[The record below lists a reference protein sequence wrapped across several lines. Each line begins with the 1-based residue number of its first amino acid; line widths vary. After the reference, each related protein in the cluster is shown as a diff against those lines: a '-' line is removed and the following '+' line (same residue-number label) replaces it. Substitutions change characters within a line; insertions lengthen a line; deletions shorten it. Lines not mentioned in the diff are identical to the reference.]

1 MPIPLDMNFSDM
13 LKNKKK
19 TTEEEKVASDNQ
31 TQSEMEQ
38 NVEQAEQPQAGQ
50 TAEAEGDVKEVE
62 EISPEEK
69 LRAELKEA
77 NDKYLRLYAE
87 FDNYKRRTTKERI
100 ELLQSA
106 GKDVLL
112 SLLPIADDFD
122 RAIKYMNSSSDI
134 EAVKEGIVLISSK
147 FKSTLTQ
154 KGVKEME
161 SIGTAFDAD
170 LHEAITNIP
179 APSEDMKGK
188 VVDEV
193 EKGYFLNDKVIR
205 FAKVV
210 VGS

>member
-1 MPIPLDMNFSDM
+1 MNFSDM

-38 NVEQAEQPQAGQ
+38 NVEQAEQPQAEQ
-50 TAEAEGDVKEVE
+50 TAEAEGAQKEVE
-62 EISPEEK
+62 EVSAEEK
-69 LRAELKEA
+69 LRAELKET

-106 GKDVLL
+106 GKDVLI
-112 SLLPIADDFD
+112 SLLPVADDFD

-134 EAVKEGIVLISSK
+134 EAVKEGIVLVSSK
-147 FKSTLTQ
+147 FKGILTQ

-161 SIGTAFDAD
+161 SIGTTFDAD
-170 LHEAITNIP
+170 FHEAVTNVP

-188 VVDEV
+188 VIDEI
-193 EKGYFLNDKVIR
+193 EKGYLLNDKVIR

>member
-1 MPIPLDMNFSDM
+1 LINLANYLSIPLDMNFSDM

-38 NVEQAEQPQAGQ
+38 NVEQAEQPQAEQ
-50 TAEAEGDVKEVE
+50 SAEAEAQEVE
-62 EISPEEK
+62 EVSAEEK

-87 FDNYKRRTTKERI
+87 FDNYKRRTNKERI

-122 RAIKYMNSSSDI
+122 RAIKYMNTSSDI
-134 EAVKEGIVLISSK
+134 EAVKEGIVLVSSK
-147 FKSTLTQ
+147 FKTTLTQ
-154 KGVKEME
+154 KGV
-161 SIGTAFDAD
+161 
-170 LHEAITNIP
+170 
-179 APSEDMKGK
+179 
-188 VVDEV
+188 
-193 EKGYFLNDKVIR
+193 
-205 FAKVV
+205 
-210 VGS
+210 

>member
-1 MPIPLDMNFSDM
+1 MNFSDM

-38 NVEQAEQPQAGQ
+38 NVEQAEQPQAEQ
-50 TAEAEGDVKEVE
+50 TAEAESEIQEVE
-62 EISPEEK
+62 EVSAEEK

-87 FDNYKRRTTKERI
+87 FDNYKRRTNKERI

-106 GKDVLL
+106 GKDVLV

-122 RAIKYMNSSSDI
+122 RAIKYMNTSSDL
-134 EAVKEGIVLISSK
+134 EAVKEGIVLVSSK
-147 FKSTLTQ
+147 FKTTLTQ

-161 SIGTAFDAD
+161 SIGTTFDAD

-188 VVDEV
+188 VIDEV

>member
-50 TAEAEGDVKEVE
+50 TAEAEGEVKEVE

-134 EAVKEGIVLISSK
+134 EAVKEGIVLVSSK

>member
-1 MPIPLDMNFSDM
+1 MNFSDM

-31 TQSEMEQ
+31 TQSEIEQ
-38 NVEQAEQPQAGQ
+38 NVEQAEQPQAEQ
-50 TAEAEGDVKEVE
+50 TAEAEGEIKEVE
-62 EISPEEK
+62 EVSAEEK

-87 FDNYKRRTTKERI
+87 FDNYKRRTNKERI

-106 GKDVLL
+106 GKDVLV

-122 RAIKYMNSSSDI
+122 RAIKYMNTSSDL
-134 EAVKEGIVLISSK
+134 EAVKEGIVLVSSK
-147 FKSTLTQ
+147 FKTTLTQ

-161 SIGTAFDAD
+161 SIGTTFDAD

-188 VVDEV
+188 VIDEV

>member
-38 NVEQAEQPQAGQ
+38 NVEQAEQPQAEQ
-50 TAEAEGDVKEVE
+50 SAEAEEEVKDVE
-62 EISPEEK
+62 EVSPEEK

-87 FDNYKRRTTKERI
+87 FDNYKRRTNKERI

-122 RAIKYMNSSSDI
+122 RAIKYMNTSSDI
-134 EAVKEGIVLISSK
+134 EAVKEGIVLVSSK

-188 VVDEV
+188 VIDEV

-210 VGS
+210 VGN

>member
-1 MPIPLDMNFSDM
+1 MNFSDM

-50 TAEAEGDVKEVE
+50 TAEAEGEVKEVE

-134 EAVKEGIVLISSK
+134 EAVKEGIVLVSSK

>member
-38 NVEQAEQPQAGQ
+38 NVEQAEQQQAEP
-50 TAEAEGDVKEVE
+50 TAEAEGEVNEVE
-62 EISPEEK
+62 EVSPEEK

-87 FDNYKRRTTKERI
+87 FDNYKRRTNKERI

-122 RAIKYMNSSSDI
+122 RAIKYMNTSSDI
-134 EAVKEGIVLISSK
+134 EAVKEGIVLVSSK

-188 VVDEV
+188 VIDEV

-210 VGS
+210 VGN

>member
-134 EAVKEGIVLISSK
+134 EAVKEGIVLVSSK

>member
-1 MPIPLDMNFSDM
+1 MNFSDM

-38 NVEQAEQPQAGQ
+38 NVEQAEQPQAEQ
-50 TAEAEGDVKEVE
+50 TAEVESVVEEVE
-62 EISPEEK
+62 EVSPEEK

-87 FDNYKRRTTKERI
+87 FDNYKRRTNKERI

-106 GKDVLL
+106 GKDVLV

-122 RAIKYMNSSSDI
+122 RAVKYMNTSSDL
-134 EAVKEGIVLISSK
+134 EAVKEGIVLVSSK
-147 FKSTLTQ
+147 FKSTLSQ

-161 SIGTAFDAD
+161 SIGTTFDAD

-188 VVDEV
+188 VIDEV
-193 EKGYFLNDKVIR
+193 EKGYYLNDKVIR

>member
-1 MPIPLDMNFSDM
+1 MNFSDM

-38 NVEQAEQPQAGQ
+38 NVEQAEQPQAEQ
-50 TAEAEGDVKEVE
+50 SAEAEAQEVE
-62 EISPEEK
+62 EVSAEEK

-87 FDNYKRRTTKERI
+87 FDNYKRRTNKERI

-122 RAIKYMNSSSDI
+122 RAIKYMNTSSDI
-134 EAVKEGIVLISSK
+134 EAVKEGIVLVSSK
-147 FKSTLTQ
+147 FKTTLTQ

-161 SIGTAFDAD
+161 SIGTSFDAD

-188 VVDEV
+188 VIDEV

>member
-1 MPIPLDMNFSDM
+1 MNFSDM

-38 NVEQAEQPQAGQ
+38 NVEQAEQPQAEQ
-50 TAEAEGDVKEVE
+50 SAEAEGETQEVE
-62 EISPEEK
+62 EVSPEEK

-87 FDNYKRRTTKERI
+87 FDNYKRRTNKERI

-106 GKDVLL
+106 GKDVLV

-122 RAIKYMNSSSDI
+122 RAIKYMNTSSDL
-134 EAVKEGIVLISSK
+134 EAVKEGIVLVSSK
-147 FKSTLTQ
+147 FKTTLTQ

-161 SIGTAFDAD
+161 SIGTTFDAD

-188 VVDEV
+188 VIDEV

>member
-1 MPIPLDMNFSDM
+1 MNFSDM

-38 NVEQAEQPQAGQ
+38 NVEQAEQPQAEQ
-50 TAEAEGDVKEVE
+50 TAEAESETKEVE
-62 EISPEEK
+62 EISAEEK

-106 GKDVLL
+106 GKDVLV

-122 RAIKYMNSSSDI
+122 RAIKYMNTSSDI
-134 EAVKEGIVLISSK
+134 EAVKEGIVLVSSK

-161 SIGTAFDAD
+161 SIGTTFDAD
-170 LHEAITNIP
+170 LHEAITNVP

-188 VVDEV
+188 VIDEV
-193 EKGYFLNDKVIR
+193 EKGYFLNEKVIR

>member
-1 MPIPLDMNFSDM
+1 MNFSDM

-38 NVEQAEQPQAGQ
+38 NVEQAEQPQAEQAAG
-50 TAEAEGDVKEVE
+50 AEAEIQEVE
-62 EISPEEK
+62 EVSAEDR

-87 FDNYKRRTTKERI
+87 FDNYKRRTNKERI

-122 RAIKYMNSSSDI
+122 RAIKYMNTSSDI
-134 EAVKEGIVLISSK
+134 DAVKEGIILVSSK
-147 FKSTLTQ
+147 FKTTLTQ

-161 SIGTAFDAD
+161 SIGATFDAD

-193 EKGYFLNDKVIR
+193 EKGYFLNDKVMR

>member
-1 MPIPLDMNFSDM
+1 MNFSDM

-38 NVEQAEQPQAGQ
+38 NVEQAEQPQAEQ
-50 TAEAEGDVKEVE
+50 TAEAESETKEVE
-62 EISPEEK
+62 EVSAEEK

-106 GKDVLL
+106 GKDVLV

-122 RAIKYMNSSSDI
+122 RAIKYMNTSSDI
-134 EAVKEGIVLISSK
+134 EAVKEGIVLVSSK

-161 SIGTAFDAD
+161 SIGTTFDAD
-170 LHEAITNIP
+170 LHEAITNVP

-188 VVDEV
+188 VIDEV
-193 EKGYFLNDKVIR
+193 EKGYFLNEKVIR